1 MLATGEKIEDWEVNE
16 MMAEADGNGDN
27 RMDFDGIFLKQN
39 YASHTVKNI
48 LEWLGLMKDVEGMV

>member
-27 RMDFDGIFLKQN
+27 RMDFDGIFLK
-39 YASHTVKNI
+39 
-48 LEWLGLMKDVEGMV
+48 